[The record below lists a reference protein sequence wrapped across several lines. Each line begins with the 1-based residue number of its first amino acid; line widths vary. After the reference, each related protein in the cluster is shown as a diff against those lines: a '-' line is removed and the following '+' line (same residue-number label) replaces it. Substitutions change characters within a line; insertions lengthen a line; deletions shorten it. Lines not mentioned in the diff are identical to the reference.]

1 MNNERWIRITDADR
15 IPVREGRA
23 AIVAGR
29 EIAIFNL
36 GDGFV
41 AVDNRCPHQG
51 GPLADGIV
59 ANGAIVCPLHAW
71 KISLH
76 TGSVERPSGVGDCV
90 RSYRARVEA
99 GVVLVELPP
108 AVLAGDTGQA
118 A

>member
-1 MNNERWIRITDADR
+1 MNNERWIRIAEADR

-23 AIVAGR
+23 ATVDGR

-36 GDGFV
+36 GDRYV

-71 KISLH
+71 KISLC
-76 TGSVERPSGVGDCV
+76 TGAVERPSGLVDCV
-90 RSYRARVEA
+90 RSYPARVEA
-99 GVVLVELPP
+99 GLVLVQLPV
-108 AVLAGDTGQA
+108 AVMAGDTGQA